1 LPTVPLP
8 DDPSFEQLR
17 KQAKDLRGLA
27 GAGVPGALDLV
38 AEHHPNGRHAVTLT
52 GAQLVVARHY
62 GFSSWASLKRHI
74 ETIQHYRRAPDEV
87 DASGG
92 GVDEFLSL
100 ACLRYGDDTPDRWER
115 AARILGDRPNITKSN
130 VHAAAAIADVDALT
144 ELLAADAGLARKE
157 GGPYAWEP
165 LLYLAYSR
173 VPQSDPLA
181 AATVLLDHG
190 ADPNAGYLWHGLTS
204 PFTAL
209 TGAFGSG
216 EGDQPEH
223 EEALAL
229 AELLL
234 QRGADANDGQA
245 LYNRQFRADD
255 SHLRLL
261 FAYGL
266 GRGDGGPWRAR
277 LGSAV
282 DSPQQM
288 IRTQLWWAIVHD
300 MRDRVQLLADNG
312 VDMETTF
319 SAPGGRPTWARTSDG
334 RTPVE
339 VAALAGCP
347 ELVDWFVARGAARP
361 AAAGVDGLIAAVLA
375 GDVATTERLSGYV
388 EEAKAQRPG
397 LIVWAA
403 ARDKHDAV
411 RVLATLGFDVNAM
424 GRSDVPME
432 QAWET
437 ALHVAAGNGDV
448 QLARVLLDIGADPN
462 IEDARFQSTPLGW
475 ARHFEQPEIVELL
488 EPTYTAESS
497 GPRLAGRSFSRHSQ
511 PPREAE

>member
-8 DDPSFEQLR
+8 DDPNFDQLR
-17 KQAKDLRGLA
+17 KQAKDLRDLA
-27 GAGVPGALDLV
+27 RAGVPGALDLV
-38 AEHHPNGRHAVTLT
+38 AEHHPSGRQAVSLT
-52 GAQLVVARHY
+52 AAQLVVARHY
-62 GFSSWASLKRHI
+62 GFSSWARLKRHI
-74 ETIQHYRRAPDEV
+74 ETIQHYRRAPDDI
-87 DASGG
+87 DASDG

-100 ACLRYGDDTPDRWER
+100 ACLRYGGDDSADRWDR
-115 AARILGDRPNITKSN
+115 AARLANDGPDIITAS
-130 VHAAAAIADVDALT
+130 VHASAAVADVDALT
-144 ELLAADAGLARKE
+144 RLLAADPGLVRRE

-165 LLYLAYSR
+165 LLYLVYSR
-173 VPQSDPLA
+173 VPQTDPLGA
-181 AATVLLDHG
+181 AIALLDHG

-223 EEALAL
+223 VEAFAL

-234 QRGADANDGQA
+234 QRGADPNDGQT

-255 SHLRLL
+255 HHLRLL

-277 LGSAV
+277 LGSTT

-312 VDMETTF
+312 VDMRAPF
-319 SAPGGRPTWARTSDG
+319 SAPDGRPAWARTSDG

-347 ELVDWFVARGAARP
+347 ELVEWFVARGATRP
-361 AAAGVDGLIAAVLA
+361 AAEGVDGLIAAVLA
-375 GDVATTERLSGYV
+375 GDAASTVRLSSYV
-388 EEAKAQRPG
+388 QEAKAQRPA

-403 ARDKHDAV
+403 SRSKRDAV
-411 RVLATLGFDVNAM
+411 SALAMLGFDVNAM

-437 ALHVAAGNGDV
+437 ALHVAAGSGDA
-448 QLARVLLDIGADPN
+448 QLARTLIDLGADPN
-462 IEDARFQSTPLGW
+462 IEDARFHSTPLGW
-475 ARHFEQPEIVELL
+475 ARHFVQPETIALL
-488 EPTYTAESS
+488 EPLTRPTDEES
-497 GPRLAGRSFSRHSQ
+497 G
-511 PPREAE
+511 